1 MFYTPRSF
9 WTPVSVIVLRY
20 VCSQKE
26 MKPICF
32 KKRIQFYPG
41 CAGQNLGSL
50 NMNISSEG
58 THWKVPSKILYSKG
72 YNHLIPGGWFPIRM
86 RQRAETH
93 TNHSLSCQILHRS
106 TLRKIILFETC
117 NDGVERLGSA
127 KDFDIWISMQKHNN
141 LVIEARFGWVLKKA
155 AAIKTMCP
163 HRWHRFPL
171 HWAGRCLRRCVRIRV
186 CLLGLD
192 KPCSCERLCVINI
205 SGPSGAICF
214 SSMWHAIGFR
224 IVSQFVRIAANFLT
238 RFPQWIV
245 WRL

>member
-1 MFYTPRSF
+1 MR
-9 WTPVSVIVLRY
+9 
-20 VCSQKE
+20 
-26 MKPICF
+26 
-32 KKRIQFYPG
+32 FYPG
-41 CAGQNLGSL
+41 CAGQTLGLL
-50 NMNISSEG
+50 NMNIISSEC
-58 THWKVPSKILYSKG
+58 THWKVPSKNCILVYSKG
-72 YNHLIPGGWFPIRM
+72 YNHLIPGDWFSIRV

-93 TNHSLSCQILHRS
+93 TNHSLSCQILNRS
-106 TLRKIILFETC
+106 ALCKMIFFETC

-141 LVIEARFGWVLKKA
+141 LPCTMEASYWGQVWVGFEEA
-155 AAIKTMCP
+155 TATKTLCP

-186 CLLGLD
+186 CLFGLD
-192 KPCSCERLCVINI
+192 KPCSCERLCAINI

-238 RFPQWIV
+238 RFPRWIV